1 MDTIYW
7 LVISQNKEVSV
18 FFFFFF
24 LAYVSIQVSFRV
36 KHQQDQKAVMWAE
49 VIL

>member
-18 FFFFFF
+18 FFF